1 MPIPP
6 GVRPEESEDVEQP
19 ELDAASEPIPS
30 PIAPKPASKRRMK
43 VRATRAGFIHNERK
57 VEGDVFEVDSG
68 LMGSW
73 FEYQDP
79 VEQKKHLQR
88 QMDKKKK
95 ANARGIRDQEKELAD
110 D

>member
-1 MPIPP
+1 M
-6 GVRPEESEDVEQP
+6 SDVEQP

-30 PIAPKPASKRRMK
+30 APSIAPKPSANRRMK

-57 VEGDVFEVDSG
+57 VEGDIFEVPSN
-68 LMGSW
+68 MIGSW

-88 QMDKKKK
+88 QSDKRKK
-95 ANARGIRDQEKELAD
+95 ANARGVKDQEKELAD
-110 D
+110 E